1 MIVLYVSF
9 HFQSGMK
16 IHAAYVYDTMLLP
29 GCYDGCQCAQL
40 RSKAWQEK
48 NIRYLYD
55 TTADGYEEFVHL
67 DVGDAIDIVK
77 SESSHKLNTQLCMD
91 ITRALTDKLINTTS
105 KNNFLRAPEEP
116 AYVKQLKQLRW
127 DHLKHIQRE
136 VQRLEELERFLDS
149 CSSNH
154 SL

>member
-1 MIVLYVSF
+1 MYTPL
-9 HFQSGMK
+9 FQ
-16 IHAAYVYDTMLLP
+16 
-29 GCYDGCQCAQL
+29 
-40 RSKAWQEK
+40 
-48 NIRYLYD
+48 
-55 TTADGYEEFVHL
+55 TADGYEEFVHL

-136 VQRLEELERFLDS
+136 VQRLEELERADIKMRSIMYEVHVCASRDS
-149 CSSNH
+149 IS
-154 SL
+154 